1 MPRASDRV
9 SNAASDGTV
18 RGARPFGQLLRVA
31 CASLGLWLASMP
43 SGNASMPEQSTAA
56 PRKAFISGH
65 SLTNRPFP
73 EYLENIVRSA
83 GLPFAWNRQY
93 VEGSTIQQRSR
104 GGPGVSGW
112 DGYRRGQDRHD
123 GPIDVL
129 AELRTAGAA
138 EATRYDA
145 LIITERNALLAEVM
159 WNDTVR
165 SLRHF
170 HDVFIAANP
179 GGRTFFFEPWMAL
192 DKDDPARWIAY
203 EREASQGWACVVG
216 AVNASLAAEGR
227 RDRIV
232 SVPVASALAGLVERV
247 LDSPVP
253 GLKPPG
259 GSTRPLDALFT
270 DDVHP
275 TPAAAYFTA
284 LAFFTNVWG
293 RTAVGTW
300 APDTIDPALAGF
312 LQRAAD
318 ELAAAGTSK
327 AGMDLAACRSY
338 MGWSFQ
344 WTFWPY
350 MNDISLRKDLGYVRS
365 RMVLAKHLAGSIRY
379 FWDNAAPNPF
389 ADPQQLTSGY
399 WLPPPP

>member
-1 MPRASDRV
+1 
-9 SNAASDGTV
+9 
-18 RGARPFGQLLRVA
+18 
-31 CASLGLWLASMP
+31 
-43 SGNASMPEQSTAA
+43 MPEQSITA

-83 GLPFAWNRQY
+83 GLPFEWNRQY

-104 GGPGVSGW
+104 GGPGGSDW
-112 DGYRRGQDRHD
+112 DGYRRGQDRRD

-145 LIITERNALLAEVM
+145 LIITERNSLLAEVM
-159 WNDTVR
+159 WSDTVR

-170 HDVFIAANP
+170 HDVFIASNP

-203 EREASQGWACVVG
+203 EREASQGWACVVA

-227 RDRIV
+227 PDRIV
-232 SVPVASALAGLVERV
+232 SVPVAAALAGLAERV

-253 GLKPPG
+253 GLKPPR
-259 GSTRPLDALFT
+259 GSTRTLDALFS

-284 LAFFTNVWG
+284 LVFFANVWG

-300 APDTIDPALAGF
+300 GPDTIDPALARS
-312 LQRAAD
+312 LQQAAD
-318 ELAAAGTSK
+318 ELAAANTSK

-365 RMVLAKHLAGSIRY
+365 RMVLANHLAGSIRY

-389 ADPQQLTSGY
+389 ADPEQLTSRY